1 MKPITALCLIMF
13 LPFQVILSQS
23 APETIDDSYSTAL
36 NTILNINEAD
46 GLLQNDSDADGDNLV
61 VESFVVNGTVYP
73 AGQTVNTL
81 GGSVTINQDGS
92 LTYNPSGGFEGTVP
106 VIAYFVSDGT
116 TISAG
121 HLSLTITS
129 PGPPE
134 AQDDYDTADI
144 NTTLNV
150 PAPGVLGNDT
160 FEDED
165 SIAVVSFTVNGVT
178 YNPGDTVNLGSG
190 DFTLQADGS
199 FIFNPAPGFTGYL
212 PLISYTISDANGTS
226 EANLFLG
233 VEDVE
238 NLIQLQGFSS
248 CNQGYTV
255 NGNYRIE
262 YTFSFGNLSTARDYH
277 TSSLIKTVDLI
288 KDLDNIY
295 GNGCVIEVDDLT
307 ISTSSPFDY
316 IDNPYPMD
324 FDLDSAN
331 QDFVDGISANV
342 FNSENINEAILY
354 PRQIVT
360 ISYCIVIEPF
370 CGGRPNPTP
379 SGSGIDFEAVLDI
392 TSSTDPTDTSLLLT
406 DFHTSEAI
414 LTAGI
419 NIPETSP
426 EENPDG
432 TFDYENYVIIT
443 NQGSST
449 ANNIN
454 FNMGLGSFIDNTVDF
469 NTLTVSQISG
479 PPVTVNTNYDGDT
492 NTNLLAP
499 NNSLAP
505 GETIVLEIFHLTEPV
520 SVSANFPF
528 PQVNPSMTQGDLDGF
543 DESTPEN
550 QKLYSFVTWE
560 DGLGNHLDRYYLSDA
575 TNSTATNDQCD
586 CSEQSL
592 FLGFTST
599 ASSEK
604 IITSTNPSPNG
615 ILEHEE
621 YTFEFTFTNLSPIV
635 DLNNLQLQEDL
646 SAICND
652 SPVFVGSPQ
661 IVFSTATTDPNL
673 NPNFDGDTDVNIF
686 DGNSGLLTT
695 NESITVELTVILLE
709 DCIGDNTIIFSATD
723 PAGILTTSESEVS
736 VDAFT
741 DSDNDG
747 ISNVIDIDDDNDT
760 IPDIEEYGGLDPL
773 DDHDGDSI
781 PNYRDTDYGVDANND
796 GIVDIFDFDGDG
808 VPNHLD
814 LDSDGDGIYDIDEA
828 GNQDLDTDN
837 DGRTNNPVGE
847 NGLDN
852 TVETDDTESAA
863 ITYTIINSDNDPNPN
878 YLDIDSDA
886 DGIVDNIEAQ
896 PTDNYSAPNNTVDEN
911 GLDTAY
917 NDGLTPVDTDGDT
930 IPDYIDI
937 NSDNDIRD
945 DIIEAWDFDS
955 DGIPETNASGIDIDN
970 DGLDDAYD
978 NDTSQINPTN
988 AQIPTDFP
996 NVDYDVTFERDWR
1009 EIMAIVVLISD
1020 VSAEEGN
1027 DLVFTISLVRYI
1039 DNSIPIQSPT
1049 PIEMTLFTTDGNDA
1063 AGVFNVAVSPFD
1075 YAGVSDFDIIIPS
1088 STETFDFSVSSI
1100 DDNIS
1105 EQDELFTLNANITSE
1120 NTVNTQAEGI
1130 GTILDNEPL
1139 PTVTLNDDIVFEGED
1154 LIYNISIDIPSS
1166 SPVEIDIVS
1175 VDNTA
1180 TSPEDYVSIDITVII
1195 EGTTDPS
1202 NPNLD
1207 GGSFSITTLL
1217 DNLNEPDEEVLLV
1230 LGNVTSNNVSN
1241 PNLNHT
1247 GTIIDLNPDPLAVI
1261 SNDEVVEGN
1270 TLVFTISLLN
1280 EEGQPMANHLPVDF
1294 ELETID
1300 ITTTENLDYPSLNE
1314 FRFIPENQSSLSI
1327 QIPTINDN
1335 LNENT
1340 EYMNLSATII
1350 SGDVSNLS
1358 NVLLGLGAI
1367 KDNDT
1372 PNLFSPNGDGQSDVF
1387 RIGNLDNFPDF
1398 KLRIFDRWGSE
1409 IYNYNNNGRANPQ
1422 WWDGTKDGEPVIEGV
1437 YFYEL
1442 DYNDGVTKPKTGFI
1456 QLIR

>member
-1 MKPITALCLIMF
+1 MKTITTLCLIMF
-13 LPFQVILSQS
+13 LPFQAVLSQS
-23 APETIDDSYSTAL
+23 APDTTDDSYSTAL
-36 NTILNINEAD
+36 NTTLNVNAIN

-61 VESFVVNGTVYP
+61 VESFIANGVLYT
-73 AGQTVNTL
+73 AGATVNTT
-81 GGSVTINQDGS
+81 GGSVTINSDGS
-92 LTYNPSGGFEGTVP
+92 LTYNPSAGFEGSVP

-116 TISAG
+116 STSAG

-160 FEDED
+160 FEDEN

-199 FIFNPAPGFTGYL
+199 FIFNPAQGFTGYL

-277 TSSLIKTVDLI
+277 TSSLINTVDLI

-331 QDFVDGISANV
+331 QDFINGLSANV

-454 FNMGLGSFIDNTVDF
+454 FNMGLGSFIDNTVEY
-469 NTLTVSQISG
+469 NTLTVSQVSG
-479 PPVTVNTNYDGDT
+479 PPVTVNANYDGDT

-528 PQVNPSMTQGDLDGF
+528 PQVNPSMTQGNLDGF

-550 QKLYSFVTWE
+550 RKLYSFVTWE

-586 CSEQSL
+586 CPEQSL

-604 IITSTNPSPNG
+604 IITSTNPSPND

-646 SAICND
+646 SAICNN
-652 SPVFVGSPQ
+652 SPVFVGTPQ
-661 IVFSTATTDPNL
+661 IISSTATTDPNL
-673 NPNFDGDTDVNIF
+673 NPNFDGETDVNIF

-695 NESITVELTVILLE
+695 NESITVGLTVILFE
-709 DCIGDNTIIFSATD
+709 DCIGENTIIFSATD

-747 ISNVIDIDDDNDT
+747 VSNADDIDDDNDT
-760 IPDIEEYGGLDPL
+760 IPDTEEYDGLDPIGN
-773 DDHDGDSI
+773 HDGDLI
-781 PNYRDTDYGVDANND
+781 PNYRDLDYGSDNNND
-796 GIVDIFDFDGDG
+796 GIIDSFDFDGDG
-808 VPNHLD
+808 VPNHFD
-814 LDSDGDGIYDIDEA
+814 LDSDNDGIYDIYEVN
-828 GNQDLDTDN
+828 NQNEDSDN
-837 DGRTNNPVGE
+837 DGRTNNAVGS

-852 TVETDDTESAA
+852 TVETDDTLTAN
-863 ITYTIINSDNDPNPN
+863 ITYTIENTDNTTTPD
-878 YLDIDSDA
+878 YQDIDADG

-896 PTDNYSAPNNTVDEN
+896 PTENYLPPDNLIDDN
-911 GLDTAY
+911 GVDTAY
-917 NDGLTPVDTDGDT
+917 NTGLIPVDTDGDGVF
-930 IPDYIDI
+930 DYKDL
-937 NSDNDIRD
+937 NADGDIRD
-945 DIIEAWDFDS
+945 DFIEGWDFDT
-955 DGIPETNASGIDIDN
+955 DGIPETTASGTDADN
-970 DGLDDAYD
+970 DGLDDAFD

-988 AQIPTDFP
+988 AQVPTDFP
-996 NVDYDVTFERDWR
+996 NADYDVTPERDWR

-1027 DLVFTISLVRYI
+1027 DLVFTFSLVRYI
-1039 DNSIPIQSPT
+1039 DNSTPMQSST
-1049 PIEMTLFTTDGNDA
+1049 PIEMTLFTTDGNVS
-1063 AGVFNVAVSPFD
+1063 AGEFNIAVSPFD
-1075 YAGVSDFDIIIPS
+1075 YTALNDFDVIIPAF
-1088 STETFDFSVSSI
+1088 TDTFDLSISSI

-1105 EQDELFTLNANITSE
+1105 EQDELFTLNADITSA
-1120 NTVNTQAEGI
+1120 NTVNTEAQGV
-1130 GTILDNEPL
+1130 GTIIDNDPL
-1139 PTVTLNDDIVFEGED
+1139 PTVTMNDDIVFEGED

-1166 SPVEIDIVS
+1166 SPVEINIVS
-1175 VDNTA
+1175 IDNTA
-1180 TSPEDYVSIDITVII
+1180 TSPEDYVSVDITVII

-1207 GGSFSITTLL
+1207 GGSFNITTLI
-1217 DNLNEPDEEVLLV
+1217 DNLNEPAEEVMLV
-1230 LGNVTSNNVSN
+1230 IGDVLSNNVSN
-1241 PNLNHT
+1241 LDFNNT
-1247 GTIIDLNPDPLAVI
+1247 GTIIDLNLDPLAVI
-1261 SNDEVVEGN
+1261 SNDEVIEGN

-1280 EEGQPMANHLPVDF
+1280 QEGQPMANHLPVDF
-1294 ELETID
+1294 ELETVD
-1300 ITTTENLDYPSLNE
+1300 ITTTENLDYPSFNE
-1314 FRFIPENQSSLSI
+1314 FGFIPENQTSLTI

-1340 EYMNLSATII
+1340 ESMNLSATII
-1350 SGDVSNLS
+1350 SGEVSNMS
-1358 NVLLGLGAI
+1358 NVLLGLGTI

-1387 RIGNLDNFPDF
+1387 RIGNLDNFPNF
-1398 KLRIFDRWGSE
+1398 KLIIFDRWGGE